1 MCHPLEIQQRFDPDH
16 ILISCLVSDTWTSTI
31 AEMPSRKRNKGRERK
46 ARKAANDDRSNND
59 AGGLQPQQQRSDL
72 TTLLSIISM
81 EDRTICNHGYSD
93 LLEDHICNVFMQEF
107 EASVFSTIDG
117 LVNKNIFFWLRC
129 MIQSLNSLKTRK
141 CTGYLM
147 IWLTRKIY

>member
-1 MCHPLEIQQRFDPDH
+1 
-16 ILISCLVSDTWTSTI
+16 
-31 AEMPSRKRNKGRERK
+31 MPSRKRNKGRERK

-147 IWLTRKIY
+147 I